1 MKTKKLC
8 RHGLCGKP
16 VNSRGLCRTHYI
28 YFLRVNPEDV
38 PPPRR
43 TDRPVCL
50 AEDCD
55 TILSSYNTDSSGL
68 CRRCQPVKFLSI
80 AEALL

>member
-8 RHGLCGKP
+8 RHGLCDNP
-16 VNSRGLCRTHYI
+16 VNSKGLCRKHYI
-28 YFLRVNPEDV
+28 YQLRVNPEDI

-43 TDRPVCL
+43 TDRPVCIT
-50 AEDCD
+50 EDCD
-55 TILSSYNTDSSGL
+55 TIISSDNTDPSGL
-68 CRRCQPVKFLSI
+68 CRSCQPVRFLSI